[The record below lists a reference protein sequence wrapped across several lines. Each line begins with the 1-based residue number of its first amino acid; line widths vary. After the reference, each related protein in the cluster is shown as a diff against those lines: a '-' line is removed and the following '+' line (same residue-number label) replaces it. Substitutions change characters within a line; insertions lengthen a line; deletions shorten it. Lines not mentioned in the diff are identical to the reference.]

1 MDSPPPQG
9 RGQAPMSHPT
19 PPSYPP
25 HPKGIPSKQFGACS
39 QGGRGLCPTASQP
52 LGSVHQDQVGW
63 FVLCFLFLFYFLK
76 QSSMRFVFGPQPWP
90 HGQDWGHG
98 EHRIGR
104 VQCGSVWIPFTPLEI
119 PFLKAR
125 LGSAPVIPA
134 LRRRGRRITGSKPA
148 WSILE
153 KSCPFAKEKI
163 K

>member
-1 MDSPPPQG
+1 MPHSLTTLG
-9 RGQAPMSHPT
+9 VSAPRS
-19 PPSYPP
+19 
-25 HPKGIPSKQFGACS
+25 
-39 QGGRGLCPTASQP
+39 
-52 LGSVHQDQVGW
+52 GW
-63 FVLCFLFLFYFLK
+63 LVCLVFFILFYFLK

-90 HGQDWGHG
+90 DGQDWGHG

-104 VQCGSVWIPFTPLEI
+104 VQCGSVWIPSAPLEI

>member
-1 MDSPPPQG
+1 MDSPPPQEG
-9 RGQAPMSHPT
+9 TGSHVPSHTALMPPAPRRN
-19 PPSYPP
+19 PSE
-25 HPKGIPSKQFGACS
+25 QFGACS

-52 LGSVHQDQVGW
+52 LGSVHQHQVGW

-104 VQCGSVWIPFTPLEI
+104 VQCGSVWIPSTPLEI